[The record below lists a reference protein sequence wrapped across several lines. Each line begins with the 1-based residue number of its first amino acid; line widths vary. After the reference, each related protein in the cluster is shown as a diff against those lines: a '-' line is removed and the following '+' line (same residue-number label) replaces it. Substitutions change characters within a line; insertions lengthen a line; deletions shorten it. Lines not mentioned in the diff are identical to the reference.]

1 METGELCLNESLE
14 KEIEA
19 ARDVVEGIL
28 KSKKLMRMYPANNP
42 MHINASKGIFDTFN
56 SFFELQG
63 SITFTVTM
71 NSLMYKNEQVY
82 HKQEKDDNLAFFFFK
97 DGLRE
102 ISFLKDIEQQELEEF
117 ISLLNI
123 DFESD
128 APDDDI
134 VTLLWDGDFKNI
146 KYFVDQDFL
155 GNWEV
160 TNESRISDE
169 KVTSA
174 YQDAFKIEAEKKVI
188 QVELNEND
196 FRYMADEMQ
205 KQDQPKLQ
213 KMITILFEAL
223 YQTKESGYVNEI
235 IRIITDIMDYCM
247 QESDFK
253 SAAYVMNTIKGII
266 EGEALGDE
274 GVKSFQIVFNKIN
287 SKSFIERM
295 GTTIEKSSVIDRE
308 DFLSLIRHMDER
320 SIPQFICILGQ
331 LESIKG
337 RHLVIDALE
346 ILGRHNLKK
355 LAKGLSDS
363 RWHVVR
369 NVALIL
375 GKIADPDS
383 IGDLVEILSH
393 ADHRVRKEAVIA
405 IGNIKTSKVTRY
417 LENTINDDEKSVRI
431 TTARTLGKVKTED
444 AKKMLLA
451 ELSGKSFSV
460 KDFNEKKEFY
470 RIIANWQD
478 REVKDFLIKTL
489 NKKKFFGKAR
499 NDENRACAAYALGII
514 KDADAVKPLES
525 ASGSGNKVLRELST
539 AALKRLNR

>member
-1 METGELCLNESLE
+1 METGELRLNESLE

-28 KSKKLMRMYPANNP
+28 KSKKMMRMYPANNP
-42 MHINASKGIFDTFN
+42 MHINASKGIFEKFN
-56 SFFELQG
+56 NFFEMQS
-63 SITFTVTM
+63 SITLTVTM

-117 ISLLNI
+117 INILNI

-134 VTLLWDGDFKNI
+134 VTLLWDGNFKKI

-160 TNESRISDE
+160 TNDSEISNE

-174 YQDAFKIEAEKKVI
+174 YKDAFKQETEKKVI
-188 QVELNEND
+188 QVELNESD
-196 FRYMADEMQ
+196 FRYLADEMQ

-213 KMITILFEAL
+213 KTITIMFEAL
-223 YQTKESGYVNEI
+223 YLTEESGYVKEI
-235 IRIITDIMDYCM
+235 INIITEIMDYCV

-253 SAAYVMNTIKGII
+253 NAAYVMDTVKGII
-266 EGEALGDE
+266 EDGTLGAE
-274 GVKSFQIVFNKIN
+274 GVKNFQLVFNKIN
-287 SKSFIERM
+287 SKSFIEKM
-295 GTTIEKSSVIDRE
+295 GIPIEESGVDGE
-308 DFLSLIRHMDER
+308 LFLSLIRHMDER
-320 SIPQFICILGQ
+320 SIPHLISLLGQ
-331 LESIKG
+331 MESIKG
-337 RHLVIDALE
+337 RHLMIDALV
-346 ILGRHNLKK
+346 IQGRHNLKK

-363 RWHVVR
+363 HWHVVR
-369 NVALIL
+369 NVATVL

-383 IGDLVEILSH
+383 AEDLVKIISH
-393 ADHRVRKEAVIA
+393 ADHRVRKEGVIA
-405 IGNIKTSKVTRY
+405 IGNIETPKTAQYLKTS
-417 LENTINDDEKSVRI
+417 ISDNDKSVRI
-431 TTARTLGKVKTED
+431 TAARTLANVKTGD
-444 AKKMLLA
+444 AKELLLA
-451 ELSGKSFSV
+451 ELSGKNFSV
-460 KDFNEKKEFY
+460 KDFSEKKEFY

-478 REVKDFLIKTL
+478 QEVKDFLIRTL
-489 NKKKFFGKAR
+489 NKKKFFGKAK

-514 KDADAVKPLES
+514 KDIDAIKPLES
-525 ASGSGNKVLRELST
+525 ASRSRNRVLRELST
-539 AALKRLNR
+539 AALVRLNK